1 MTKPAIH
8 IMGDDQED
16 GVRLTILRETRP
28 IWQALMRFGVDPHFN
43 ISFDV
48 LSDQDDDTAP
58 DGIGRPT
65 CVAKFGGLD
74 DMEHDKTDEPMARVF
89 RSFGEEEL
97 RWLAKAALAAAGEC
111 RRIEGQRRKRAL
123 RLRDQQHEGRG
134 R

>member
-16 GVRLTILRETRP
+16 GVRLTIIRETRP
-28 IWQALMRFGVDPHFN
+28 IWKSLMTFGVDPHFD

-74 DMEHDKTDEPMARVF
+74 DMEKDPTDEPMARVF
-89 RSFGEEEL
+89 RSFGEDEL

-111 RRIEGQRRKRAL
+111 RRIENQRRKKKARSG
-123 RLRDQQHEGRG
+123 ERG
-134 R
+134 G